1 MGWNE
6 IDLFK
11 CSPEG
16 FYWISQGYFDKE
28 ETSSLVMRKVAQLI
42 YASNGGKPNDF
53 DKFWPLG
60 EQHQPDSKTWGTK
73 EEAAEMIRKIQ
84 EAHKIKI
91 KTSE

>member
-1 MGWNE
+1 
-6 IDLFK
+6 
-11 CSPEG
+11 
-16 FYWISQGYFDKE
+16 
-28 ETSSLVMRKVAQLI
+28 MRKVGQISWNAG
-42 YASNGGKPNDF
+42 GGKSNDF